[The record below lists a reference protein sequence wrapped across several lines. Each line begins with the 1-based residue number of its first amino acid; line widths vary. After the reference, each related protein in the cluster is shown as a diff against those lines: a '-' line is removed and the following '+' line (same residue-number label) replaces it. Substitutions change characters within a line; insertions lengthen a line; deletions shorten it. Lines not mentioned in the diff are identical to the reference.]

1 MGIPGPDMYRDFPTE
16 MVADTSMP
24 DRTPAYVAGLRD
36 ALEKRPHRPLMM
48 DHHLYTIGYREGQR
62 VMGVPI
68 EEAVPLDPAI
78 PDPGDWPDK
87 TKAWQDGWADSFRGG
102 KTFES
107 DRHLGQYEAG
117 YKAGVEHQLL
127 NNWITVNRARELMGI
142 KDEFVQGMEPEFL
155 TETVSV
161 TRFDPPIL
169 FDPVK
174 VPQHYNTGK
183 IEVANFIAD
192 QGLDYV
198 RGNVIKYVSRAGK
211 KNPEKE
217 LEDLEKAAA
226 YLQMAYNVAQ
236 GKPAVVRDPETKEVV
251 WSLFNNEPPK
261 KTVAEAIADGTFMSD
276 K

>member
-1 MGIPGPDMYRDFPTE
+1 
-16 MVADTSMP
+16 MP

-36 ALEKRPHRPLMM
+36 ALEKRPFHVQKM
-48 DHHLYTIGYREGQR
+48 DRYLYTSGYREGQR

-68 EEAVPLDPAI
+68 EEAVPLEPAI

-87 TKAWQDGWADSFRGG
+87 TKAWQDGWGDSFRGG
-102 KTFES
+102 KTFEA
-107 DRHLGQYEAG
+107 DRHLGQYEDG

-127 NNWITVNRARELMGI
+127 NSWITVNRARELMGI
-142 KDEFVQGMEPEFL
+142 KDEFVQGMEPEFITKRL
-155 TETVSV
+155 SY

-226 YLQMAYNVAQ
+226 YLQMAYNLAQ

-251 WSLFNNEPPK
+251 WSLFVNESALVDK
-261 KTVAEAIADGTFMSD
+261 KAVAETVDRVTDRMSTGPYYPN
-276 K
+276 